1 MADERHRPAAQG
13 TTAIGAADRRC
24 PRPVTRLSRRTL
36 VVATALVTALVFAA
50 LWYALGIRPLRFAS
64 APELYNTNAKPTD
77 ALANMRDSYA
87 DLTRPKPAPSPSQ
100 PVPQLGPPLPGDL
113 GRPMLQQQ
121 LGTPTPTSDPE
132 AERRRRER
140 EQAATSVV
148 FFTVSARPPALAGTA
163 PGRSAESGT
172 SAPQLEGTAL
182 QTSAGDELSTQNGQS
197 HKEGFLSGHIDQAI
211 YSPQRVQTPR
221 GPYQLMAGS
230 VIAAALITGL
240 NSDLPGQVVAQVTE
254 DVYDTVSGRFLLIP
268 QGTRLIGKYDSH
280 IAYGQ
285 ERLLLIWTRLVIPD
299 GSSIVLDNLPA
310 TDIQGYA
317 GLEDGVDYHIWRLL
331 KGVVLSSLLGISS
344 ELAAN
349 NGTQTNNRII
359 VGLRDSVNNT
369 ANEAGQRIVSKDL
382 ALQPTLTV
390 RPGYPVRVLVNR
402 DIVLRPYVNR

>member
-1 MADERHRPAAQG
+1 MSDIGPPRKQPPPSELR
-13 TTAIGAADRRC
+13 IGAP
-24 PRPVTRLSRRTL
+24 PRLVTRLSRRTL
-36 VVATALVTALVFAA
+36 VVATALATALVFAA

-64 APELYNTNAKPTD
+64 GPELYNTNAKPTD

-87 DLTRPKPAPSPSQ
+87 DLTRPRSAPSLPQ
-100 PVPQLGPPLPGDL
+100 AVPQLGPPLPGDL

-121 LGTPTPTSDPE
+121 TPAPAADPE

-140 EQAATSVV
+140 EQAAASVV
-148 FFTVSARPPALAGTA
+148 FFTVSARPAAFAGAT
-163 PGRSAESGT
+163 PGQAEGGT
-172 SAPQLEGTAL
+172 SAPSLEGTAP
-182 QTSAGDELSTQNGQS
+182 QTSAGDDLSIQNGQS
-197 HKEGFLSGHIDQAI
+197 HKEGFLNARIDQAI
-211 YSPQRVQTPR
+211 YSPQRLQTPR
-221 GPYQLMAGS
+221 SPYQLMAGS

-240 NSDLPGQVVAQVTE
+240 NSDLPGEVVAQVTE
-254 DVYDTVSGRFLLIP
+254 DVYDTVSGRFLLVP
-268 QGTRLIGKYDSH
+268 QGARLIGKYDSH

-285 ERLLLIWTRLVIPD
+285 ERLLLIWTRLVMPD
-299 GSSIVLDNLPA
+299 GSSIVFDNLPA
-310 TDIQGYA
+310 ADTEGYA
-317 GLEDGVDYHIWRLL
+317 GLEDGVDYHTWRLL

-349 NGTQTNNRII
+349 NGTQNNNRII

>member
-1 MADERHRPAAQG
+1 MSDIGPPRKEPPPSELR
-13 TTAIGAADRRC
+13 IGAP

-36 VVATALVTALVFAA
+36 VVATVLVTALVFAA
-50 LWYALGIRPLRFAS
+50 LWYALGIRPLRFAGS
-64 APELYNTNAKPTD
+64 PELYNTNAKPTD

-87 DLTRPKPAPSPSQ
+87 DLTRPRPAPSPPQ
-100 PVPQLGPPLPGDL
+100 PVPQLEPPLPGDL
-113 GRPMLQQQ
+113 GRPMLQQT
-121 LGTPTPTSDPE
+121 GTPPPAADPE

-140 EQAATSVV
+140 EQAAASVV
-148 FFTVSARPPALAGTA
+148 FFTVSARPAALAGATA
-163 PGRSAESGT
+163 PGQAEGG
-172 SAPQLEGTAL
+172 APAPSLEGTGP
-182 QTSAGDELSTQNGQS
+182 QNSAGDDLSIQNGQS
-197 HKEGFLSGHIDQAI
+197 RKEGFLNALIDQAI

-221 GPYQLMAGS
+221 SPYQLMAGS

-285 ERLLLIWTRLVIPD
+285 ERLLLIWTRLVMPD

-310 TDIQGYA
+310 TDTEGYA
-317 GLEDGVDYHIWRLL
+317 GLEDGVDYHTWRLL
-331 KGVVLSSLLGISS
+331 KGVALSSLLGISS

-349 NGTQTNNRII
+349 NGTQSNNRII

>member
-1 MADERHRPAAQG
+1 VSDIGSPRKEPPPSELR
-13 TTAIGAADRRC
+13 IGAP

-50 LWYALGIRPLRFAS
+50 LWYALGIRPLRFAGG
-64 APELYNTNAKPTD
+64 PELYNTNAKPTD
-77 ALANMRDSYA
+77 ALANLRDSYA
-87 DLTRPKPAPSPSQ
+87 DLTRPRPAPSPPQ
-100 PVPQLGPPLPGDL
+100 AVPQLGPPLPGDL

-121 LGTPTPTSDPE
+121 TPAPAADPE

-140 EQAATSVV
+140 EQAAASVV
-148 FFTVSARPPALAGTA
+148 FFTVSARPAALAGVAAGQAENGTPA
-163 PGRSAESGT
+163 PS
-172 SAPQLEGTAL
+172 PEGTAP
-182 QTSAGDELSTQNGQS
+182 QTSVGDDLSIQNGQS
-197 HKEGFLSGHIDQAI
+197 HKESFLSGHIDQAI
-211 YSPQRVQTPR
+211 YSRVQTPR
-221 GPYQLMAGS
+221 SPYQLMAGS

-254 DVYDTVSGRFLLIP
+254 DVYDTVSGRFLLVP
-268 QGTRLIGKYDSH
+268 QATRLIGKYDSH

-285 ERLLLIWTRLVIPD
+285 ERLLLIWTRLVMPD

-310 TDIQGYA
+310 TDTEGYA
-317 GLEDGVDYHIWRLL
+317 GLEDGVDYHTWRLL
-331 KGVVLSSLLGISS
+331 KGVALSSLLGISS

-349 NGTQTNNRII
+349 NGTQSNNRII

-402 DIVLRPYVNR
+402 DIVLRPYVIR

>member
-1 MADERHRPAAQG
+1 MSD
-13 TTAIGAADRRC
+13 TTPPRKEPPPSELRIGAA

-36 VVATALVTALVFAA
+36 VVATALATALVFAA
-50 LWYALGIRPLRFAS
+50 LWYALGIRPLRFAGG
-64 APELYNTNAKPTD
+64 PELYNTNAKPTD

-87 DLTRPKPAPSPSQ
+87 DLTRPKPPSLPQ
-100 PVPQLGPPLPGDL
+100 PMLQLGPPLPGDL

-121 LGTPTPTSDPE
+121 AGTPAPAADPE

-140 EQAATSVV
+140 EQAAASVV
-148 FFTVSARPPALAGTA
+148 FFTVLARPTSLAGAASGQTA
-163 PGRSAESGT
+163 EGGNSPPS
-172 SAPQLEGTAL
+172 LEGTAP
-182 QTSAGDELSTQNGQS
+182 QTSAGDDLSTQNGQS
-197 HKEGFLSGHIDQAI
+197 HKEGFLNGHIDQAI

-221 GPYQLMAGS
+221 SPYQLMAGS

-254 DVYDTVSGRFLLIP
+254 DIYDTVSGRFLLLP
-268 QGTRLIGKYDSH
+268 QGTRLTGKYDSH

-285 ERLLLIWTRLVIPD
+285 ERLLLIWTRLVMPD

-310 TDIQGYA
+310 TDTQGYA

-331 KGVVLSSLLGISS
+331 KGVVFSSLLGISS

-349 NGTQTNNRII
+349 NGTQSNNRII

>member
-1 MADERHRPAAQG
+1 MSDIGPPRKEPPPSELR
-13 TTAIGAADRRC
+13 IGAP

-50 LWYALGIRPLRFAS
+50 LWYALGIRPLRFAGS
-64 APELYNTNAKPTD
+64 PELYNTNAKPTD

-87 DLTRPKPAPSPSQ
+87 DLTRPKPAPSLPQ

-121 LGTPTPTSDPE
+121 TGASTPAADPE

-140 EQAATSVV
+140 EQAAASVV
-148 FFTVSARPPALAGTA
+148 FFSVSARPAALAGTT
-163 PGRSAESGT
+163 PGQAAGGASTPS
-172 SAPQLEGTAL
+172 LEGTAP
-182 QTSAGDELSTQNGQS
+182 QSIGDDLSIQNGQS
-197 HKEGFLSGHIDQAI
+197 QKERFLNGHIDQAI

-221 GPYQLMAGS
+221 SPYQLMAGS

-254 DVYDTVSGRFLLIP
+254 DVYDTVSGRFLLVP
-268 QGTRLIGKYDSH
+268 QGTRLIGKYDSR

-285 ERLLLIWTRLVIPD
+285 ERVLLIWTRLVMPD

-310 TDIQGYA
+310 MDTEGYA
-317 GLEDGVDYHIWRLL
+317 GLEDGVDYHTWRLL

-349 NGTQTNNRII
+349 NGTQSNNRII

-382 ALQPTLTV
+382 AIQPTLTV

>member
-1 MADERHRPAAQG
+1 MSDVGPPRKEPPPSELR
-13 TTAIGAADRRC
+13 IGAP

-36 VVATALVTALVFAA
+36 VVATALVTALVFAV
-50 LWYALGIRPLRFAS
+50 LWYALGIGPLRFAGG
-64 APELYNTNAKPTD
+64 PELYNTNAKPTD

-87 DLTRPKPAPSPSQ
+87 DLTRPRPAPSLPQ
-100 PVPQLGPPLPGDL
+100 AVPQLGPPLRGDL

-121 LGTPTPTSDPE
+121 TLTPAAE

-140 EQAATSVV
+140 EQAAASVV
-148 FFTVSARPPALAGTA
+148 FFTVSARPAALAGATA
-163 PGRSAESGT
+163 PGQAEGGAST
-172 SAPQLEGTAL
+172 PSLEGTTP
-182 QTSAGDELSTQNGQS
+182 QTSAGDDLSIQNGQS
-197 HKEGFLSGHIDQAI
+197 HKEGFLNGRIEQAI

-221 GPYQLMAGS
+221 SPYQLMAGS
-230 VIAAALITGL
+230 VIAAALIIGL

-254 DVYDTVSGRFLLIP
+254 DVYDTVSGRFLLVP

-285 ERLLLIWTRLVIPD
+285 ERLLLIWTRLVMPD

-310 TDIQGYA
+310 TDTEGYA
-317 GLEDGVDYHIWRLL
+317 GLEDAVDYHTWWLL

-349 NGTQTNNRII
+349 NGTQSNNRII

-402 DIVLRPYVNR
+402 DIVLRPYLNR

>member
-1 MADERHRPAAQG
+1 MHR
-13 TTAIGAADRRC
+13 C
-24 PRPVTRLSRRTL
+24 SL
-36 VVATALVTALVFAA
+36 
-50 LWYALGIRPLRFAS
+50 
-64 APELYNTNAKPTD
+64 
-77 ALANMRDSYA
+77 
-87 DLTRPKPAPSPSQ
+87 
-100 PVPQLGPPLPGDL
+100 
-113 GRPMLQQQ
+113 
-121 LGTPTPTSDPE
+121 
-132 AERRRRER
+132 
-140 EQAATSVV
+140 
-148 FFTVSARPPALAGTA
+148 
-163 PGRSAESGT
+163 
-172 SAPQLEGTAL
+172 
-182 QTSAGDELSTQNGQS
+182 
-197 HKEGFLSGHIDQAI
+197 HKEGFLNGRVDQAI

-221 GPYQLMAGS
+221 SPYQLMAGS

-240 NSDLPGQVVAQVTE
+240 NSNLPGQVVAQVTE
-254 DVYDTVSGRFLLIP
+254 DVYDTVTGRFLLIP

-285 ERLLLIWTRLVIPD
+285 ERLLLIWTRLVMPD

-310 TDIQGYA
+310 TDTEGYA
-317 GLEDGVDYHIWRLL
+317 GLEDGVDYHTWRLL

-349 NGTQTNNRII
+349 NGTQSNSRII

>member
-1 MADERHRPAAQG
+1 MSDIGPPRKEPPPSELR
-13 TTAIGAADRRC
+13 IGAA

-36 VVATALVTALVFAA
+36 VVATALVTSLVFAA
-50 LWYALGIRPLRFAS
+50 LWYALGIRPLRFAGG
-64 APELYNTNAKPTD
+64 PELYNTNAKPTD
-77 ALANMRDSYA
+77 ALANLRDSYA
-87 DLTRPKPAPSPSQ
+87 DLTRPRPAPSPPQ
-100 PVPQLGPPLPGDL
+100 AVPQLGAPLPGDL

-121 LGTPTPTSDPE
+121 IGTPAAAVDPE

-140 EQAATSVV
+140 EQAAASVV
-148 FFTVSARPPALAGTA
+148 FFTVSARPAAVLGAA
-163 PGRSAESGT
+163 PGQAAESGT
-172 SAPQLEGTAL
+172 SAPSPEGTAP
-182 QTSAGDELSTQNGQS
+182 QTSAGDDLSIQNGQS

-221 GPYQLMAGS
+221 SPYQLMAGS

-254 DVYDTVSGRFLLIP
+254 DVYDTVSGRFRLVP

-285 ERLLLIWTRLVIPD
+285 ERLLLIWTRLLMPD

-310 TDIQGYA
+310 TDTEGYA
-317 GLEDGVDYHIWRLL
+317 GLEDGVDYHTWRLL

-349 NGTQTNNRII
+349 NGTQSNNRII

-390 RPGYPVRVLVNR
+390 RPGYPVRVVVNR
-402 DIVLRPYVNR
+402 DIVLRPYVDR

>member
-1 MADERHRPAAQG
+1 MSD
-13 TTAIGAADRRC
+13 TTPRKEPPPSELRIGAP

-50 LWYALGIRPLRFAS
+50 LWYALGIRPLRLTGG
-64 APELYNTNAKPTD
+64 PELYNTNAKPTD
-77 ALANMRDSYA
+77 ALASLRDSYA
-87 DLTRPKPAPSPSQ
+87 DLTRPRPAPSPPQ

-121 LGTPTPTSDPE
+121 TATDPE

-140 EQAATSVV
+140 EQAAASVV
-148 FFTVSARPPALAGTA
+148 FFTVSARPAGLAGVT
-163 PGRSAESGT
+163 PGQPAENGT
-172 SAPQLEGTAL
+172 SVPSLEGIAPQS
-182 QTSAGDELSTQNGQS
+182 SAGDDLSIQNGQS
-197 HKEGFLSGHIDQAI
+197 HKEGFLNARIDQAI

-221 GPYQLMAGS
+221 SPHQLMAGS

-254 DVYDTVSGRFLLIP
+254 DVYDTVTGRFLLIP

-280 IAYGQ
+280 LAYGQ
-285 ERLLLIWTRLVIPD
+285 ERLLLIWTRLVMPD

-310 TDIQGYA
+310 TDTQGYA
-317 GLEDGVDYHIWRLL
+317 GLEDGVDYHTWRLL

-349 NGTQTNNRII
+349 NGTQSNNRII

>member
-1 MADERHRPAAQG
+1 MSDIGPPRKEPPPSELR
-13 TTAIGAADRRC
+13 IGAP

-36 VVATALVTALVFAA
+36 VVATALGTALVFAA
-50 LWYALGIRPLRFAS
+50 LWYALGIRPLRLAGG
-64 APELYNTNAKPTD
+64 PELYNTNAKPTD

-87 DLTRPKPAPSPSQ
+87 DLTRPRPPPSQPQ

-121 LGTPTPTSDPE
+121 PGAPTPAADPE

-140 EQAATSVV
+140 EQAAASVV
-148 FFTVSARPPALAGTA
+148 FFTVSARPAALAGAT
-163 PGRSAESGT
+163 PGQSAENGT
-172 SAPQLEGTAL
+172 SVPSLEGTAP
-182 QTSAGDELSTQNGQS
+182 QNSAGDDLSIQNGQS
-197 HKEGFLSGHIDQAI
+197 KKEAFLNARIDQAI

-221 GPYQLMAGS
+221 SPYQLMAGS

-254 DVYDTVSGRFLLIP
+254 DVYDTVTGRFLLIP

-285 ERLLLIWTRLVIPD
+285 ERLLLIWTRLVMPD

-310 TDIQGYA
+310 TDTEGYA
-317 GLEDGVDYHIWRLL
+317 GLEDGVDYHTWRLL

-349 NGTQTNNRII
+349 NGTQSNNRII